1 MDIFILNP
9 YYTLET
15 LEASLILDSDFGL
28 TVLVLGEEGSGGLQ
42 GLRLPDLVLGEHS
55 ELVLLA
61 LL

>member
-1 MDIFILNP
+1 M
-9 YYTLET
+9 
-15 LEASLILDSDFGL
+15 LDTISTRHNGLGL

-55 ELVLLA
+55 ELVLLP